1 MFLLVPF
8 VSGCAA
14 ALFLGGFPQIFA
26 SAKITLDAARAAE
39 KASEAQTQFG
49 LRVLEHIRNQNLK
62 ELSAAV
68 LAVRGAAYLTLDDE
82 VEVDVWPLV
91 GTPLRLTEG
100 EHLLLVNEA
109 QRMNK
114 PAYMAALFLVLLD
127 KQDERAQQA

>member
-8 VSGCAA
+8 ISGCAA
-14 ALFLGGFPQIFA
+14 ALFLSGFPRMIGG
-26 SAKITLDAARAAE
+26 AKVAIDAARAAE
-39 KASEAQTQFG
+39 KASEQQTAFG
-49 LRVLEHIRNQNLK
+49 LQVLEDIRNRNL
-62 ELSAAV
+62 EQLSAAV
-68 LAVRGAAYLTLDDE
+68 LAVRGAAYLNLDDN

-109 QRMNK
+109 QKMNK